1 MSDNNLDKVK
11 IDGKIFVENSD
22 ECRKYIDPTWKPGE
36 LYVINGNAL
45 QRMEWPRHVLFEKAR
60 NKHYINIFMNPFF
73 DRPSKKYIDNGGDY
87 WFEYEDRCDT
97 PEKLVNWI
105 DHLSRKNWC
114 NTKIIREIISA
125 INNHHKKVTGKYIQ
139 DYNA

>member
-45 QRMEWPRHVLFEKAR
+45 QRMEWPRHVLFETAR
-60 NKHYINIFMNPFF
+60 NKH
-73 DRPSKKYIDNGGDY
+73 
-87 WFEYEDRCDT
+87 
-97 PEKLVNWI
+97 
-105 DHLSRKNWC
+105 
-114 NTKIIREIISA
+114 
-125 INNHHKKVTGKYIQ
+125 
-139 DYNA
+139 